1 MEDWERINIDK
12 KVASRG
18 QSSGGQRAQRSQ
30 SQRPQQRSAPPQR
43 QRQSQPQTR
52 RTSETRSTRSPASEK
67 STASDDLT
75 RPIVPRRNTAQSAAK
90 STQSAQTNGSTKKSR
105 NTSKKQKVDNRSKD
119 EKRKEY
125 AEGARKH
132 RKIKVAIT
140 LFFAVL
146 MVAAII
152 AVLSL
157 TVLFKIETITV
168 DGDTRYT
175 AEQII
180 ENSGVKVG
188 DNLWRTT
195 SEKVTTVLAEALPY
209 VKSVTVERSIPS
221 SVVLKIEEATP
232 LYSIEKNK
240 KYILVD
246 ENDKVLDSSAEK
258 SGKSVKIKGLKL
270 LNTKAGTTLTVQSS
284 KEFTVAKEIVTL
296 ALDSEMTLSEIDVS
310 DINLIMAIYS
320 SRLKLEFGSRN
331 DIEKKIKMASE
342 VIKKLESEE
351 NRQQGTINVKSS
363 EKAFFI
369 EEAITEEQAAKDDKK
384 GGNKSDSVP
393 SDTASSDAA

>member
-1 MEDWERINIDK
+1 
-12 KVASRG
+12 
-18 QSSGGQRAQRSQ
+18 
-30 SQRPQQRSAPPQR
+30 
-43 QRQSQPQTR
+43 
-52 RTSETRSTRSPASEK
+52 
-67 STASDDLT
+67 
-75 RPIVPRRNTAQSAAK
+75 
-90 STQSAQTNGSTKKSR
+90 
-105 NTSKKQKVDNRSKD
+105 
-119 EKRKEY
+119 
-125 AEGARKH
+125 
-132 RKIKVAIT
+132 
-140 LFFAVL
+140 

-310 DINLIMAIYS
+310 DINLITAIYS

>member
-18 QSSGGQRAQRSQ
+18 QSSGGQRTQRSQ

-52 RTSETRSTRSPASEK
+52 RTSETRSTHSPVSEK
-67 STASDDLT
+67 SAASDDLT

-90 STQSAQTNGSTKKSR
+90 STQSAQTNNSTKKSR

-310 DINLIMAIYS
+310 DINLITAIYS

-342 VIKKLESEE
+342 VIKKLESEG